1 MEVNSSNFEYVS
13 KLVKEHSSIVLESGK
28 EYLVNSRLYELAKDS
43 GFKGLNDFIAD
54 IRNKPFN
61 SIHKKIIELMTTN
74 ETSFFRDFYP
84 FETLK
89 NDIIPEMLE
98 RKKSD
103 KTIRI
108 WSAACSTGQEPYSIA
123 MILRDAIPDVD
134 SWRIVINA
142 TDLSTTILE
151 YAKRGVYKQV
161 EVNRGLPVAYILKY
175 FEQIGTEWKLKDE
188 IRKMVVFEEIN
199 LNKPFPW
206 WYTFDVIFMRN
217 VLIYFEIETKKLIFE
232 KLKQCLAPES
242 YLFLG
247 NAETTINLDAG
258 FEPVTLGKSV
268 CYRLKKI

>member
-108 WSAACSTGQEPYSIA
+108 WSAA
-123 MILRDAIPDVD
+123 
-134 SWRIVINA
+134 
-142 TDLSTTILE
+142 
-151 YAKRGVYKQV
+151 
-161 EVNRGLPVAYILKY
+161 
-175 FEQIGTEWKLKDE
+175 
-188 IRKMVVFEEIN
+188 
-199 LNKPFPW
+199 
-206 WYTFDVIFMRN
+206 
-217 VLIYFEIETKKLIFE
+217 
-232 KLKQCLAPES
+232 
-242 YLFLG
+242 
-247 NAETTINLDAG
+247 
-258 FEPVTLGKSV
+258 
-268 CYRLKKI
+268 